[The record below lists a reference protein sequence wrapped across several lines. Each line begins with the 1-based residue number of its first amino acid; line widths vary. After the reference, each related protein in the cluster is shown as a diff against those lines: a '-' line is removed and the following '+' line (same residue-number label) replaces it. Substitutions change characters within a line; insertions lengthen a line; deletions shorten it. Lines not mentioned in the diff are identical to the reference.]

1 MAYMQDR
8 VMLHQEAQL
17 AWDTQEAVVECS
29 DEERWTKPDT
39 WAVMKKGAK
48 RAVKVFD
55 NNKDA
60 VDHMLAMIPKSLLV
74 GQYHIQERKG
84 GRTRCE
90 NYCSVADF
98 CTQWA
103 MERAALAAP
112 EMFGD
117 TND

>member
-1 MAYMQDR
+1 MR
-8 VMLHQEAQL
+8 K
-17 AWDTQEAVVECS
+17 S
-29 DEERWTKPDT
+29 
-39 WAVMKKGAK
+39 AK
-48 RAVKVFD
+48 RAIKVFD

-60 VDHMLAMIPKSLLV
+60 VDHMLALIPKSSLV
-74 GQYHIQERKG
+74 GQYYIQERKG

-112 EMFGD
+112 EMFGGAD
-117 TND
+117 GGE